1 MAESLKNIYA
11 EAVFQLCCEQGIEDR
26 AAEELEA
33 VGEIF
38 SDSENE
44 EFVKVLRSPLIGID
58 EKKQLLDKVLGGKV
72 CDTVFDFL
80 CLATEKGRAGFIPQ
94 ICGEYK
100 ALYYKK
106 QGILEVSVVT
116 AMPMSEALAA
126 KLKDKLEKTLDKKV
140 IMKQSVDKELI
151 GGIIVRYEGA
161 ELDSSVK
168 GRLDRLK
175 AQIDGIIA

>member
-1 MAESLKNIYA
+1 MAESLRNVYA
-11 EAVFQLCCEQGIEDR
+11 EAVFELCCEQGIEEK
-26 AAEELEA
+26 AAEEIEA
-33 VGEIF
+33 VGKIF
-38 SDSENE
+38 SENE
-44 EFVKVLRSPLIGID
+44 EFVKVLKSPLIGFD
-58 EKKQLLDKVLGGKV
+58 EKKKLLDSVLGGRV
-72 CDTVFDFL
+72 CDTVFDFI
-80 CLATEKGRAGFIPQ
+80 CLASEKGRAGYIPQ
-94 ICGEYK
+94 ICEEYK

-126 KLKDKLEKTLDKKV
+126 KLKDKLEKTLEKKV
-140 IMKQSVDKELI
+140 IMKQSVDKGLI